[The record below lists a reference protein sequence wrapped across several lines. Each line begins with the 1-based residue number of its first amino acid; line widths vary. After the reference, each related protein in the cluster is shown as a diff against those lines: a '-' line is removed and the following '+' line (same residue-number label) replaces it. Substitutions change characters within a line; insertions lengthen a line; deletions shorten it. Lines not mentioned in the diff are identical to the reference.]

1 MKFIFL
7 CEKLVKLTEEVSIV
21 INLLNHKY
29 WDRMHD
35 GVSGSVEKYFSPVVE
50 DVWVKGWKIINTGD
64 IE

>member
-7 CEKLVKLTEEVSIV
+7 CEKLVELTEEVSIV

-50 DVWVKGWKIINTGD
+50 DV
-64 IE
+64 